1 MIAKTINYFRV
12 LVRRL
17 YSKFHKPKKEIPVIN
32 MSNFKILDFDSI
44 VFSQLNTNEALPYLG
59 RLHMEIPIEIKFFK
73 MPKLK
78 TSNQRRRAR
87 FKAWKLIK
95 RGHDKYVKQAFSI

>member
-12 LVRRL
+12 LARRI

-32 MSNFKILDFDSI
+32 MSNSKILDFDSI
-44 VFSQLNTNEALPYLG
+44 VLAQLHTSESLPSLG
-59 RLHMEIPIEIKFFK
+59 RLRLEIPIEINFFK
-73 MPKLK
+73 MPNLK
-78 TSNQRRRAR
+78 TSNQRHRAKL
-87 FKAWKLIK
+87 KAWKLIK